1 MLVGDFFFSGHVFI
15 DSETRKNGCI
25 ARVGFRQL
33 QYEVLFLKDS
43 DDRFLTR
50 IANICMEDLYN
61 LKCVPTINDVCKVN
75 YEYLSTKSNLFLR
88 YIVVV
93 YIQNKP

>member
-50 IANICMEDLYN
+50 IANIPDLYGR
-61 LKCVPTINDVCKVN
+61 
-75 YEYLSTKSNLFLR
+75 S
-88 YIVVV
+88 
-93 YIQNKP
+93 IQSEMCSHNK